1 MGTMPYIAVEKL
13 QQAFPEI
20 EKVAVQYPNSGSNF
34 KYNNKNLGYPLL
46 EFVDERFFNMF
57 PPNVIAGKV
66 DANTF
71 KNSDEIVL
79 TESFVR
85 EHIGTPEEALGKVL
99 VSGYGKSY
107 VVKAVICNPPANSI
121 FKRVGY
127 LSDSDALFLY
137 TKVDDVVKWHDFNDT
152 RAFFQLKK
160 NTDIKKFN
168 EKLRTFAIDN
178 NYNDDLLFGM
188 VPLKSVRQ
196 TISNPFDK
204 VTFDIKYI
212 RTFILSAL
220 LLIFAAFFNY
230 LNILINTMFT
240 RVREMNLRRV
250 NGASTLNIFGQI
262 VIEMLLLIV
271 VVLLFRFAHWS

>member
-1 MGTMPYIAVEKL
+1 MLLHYLKIAWRNLLKYKTQTIISVLGLTIGVVFFAYGYHWYKYETTYDNFYPNADRVYRMYSMYKSSGKPYEMGTMPYIAVEKL

-160 NTDIKKFN
+160 NTD
-168 EKLRTFAIDN
+168 
-178 NYNDDLLFGM
+178 
-188 VPLKSVRQ
+188 
-196 TISNPFDK
+196 
-204 VTFDIKYI
+204 
-212 RTFILSAL
+212 
-220 LLIFAAFFNY
+220 
-230 LNILINTMFT
+230 
-240 RVREMNLRRV
+240 
-250 NGASTLNIFGQI
+250 
-262 VIEMLLLIV
+262 
-271 VVLLFRFAHWS
+271 H